1 MNFVFFKPPISLL
14 EAELSIVEVKS
25 SKSPKFEIFENSL
38 MMAMTTCF
46 TEATRLLESSG
57 SSVCV
62 WQEEE
67 ERLRL
72 HSLRCFGKSRKQM
85 NPPPFLRNPP
95 LFWETVRGP
104 EKRPSQGPK
113 NDQNDPG
120 KKILALTHIDNP
132 FFAKNGIQFGIF
144 WPRQVHF

>member
-1 MNFVFFKPPISLL
+1 MNFVFFEPSLSLL
-14 EAELSIVEVKS
+14 EAKLSIVEVKS

-85 NPPPFLRNPP
+85 NPPPFLRTPP
-95 LFWETVRGP
+95 LF
-104 EKRPSQGPK
+104 EKPSEALKKDPPRAPK
-113 NDQNDPG
+113 MTKMTLA
-120 KKILALTHIDNP
+120 KKS
-132 FFAKNGIQFGIF
+132 
-144 WPRQVHF
+144 